1 MKNIILTISIII
13 SFHSV
18 VLASD
23 SQEFYAK
30 TEAFLKA
37 NVSNGLVDYKA
48 IAADSKELE
57 SLITMIENA
66 EVAKIGSKDYQ
77 AFYINAYNLQVING
91 IVTYN
96 LKSPMDKAG
105 FFDKIKV
112 NVAGEKLTLN
122 DIENKKLRAVV
133 KDARFHFVLVCGA
146 LGCPPLINKAYKPDI
161 LEHQLETQTKK
172 AINNDQFIRVNKNK
186 VAVSQIFEWYKVDF
200 TTNGSTILE
209 FIAKYRT
216 QPLPEK
222 AKLSF
227 YTYDWKV
234 NKL

>member
-23 SQEFYAK
+23 SHQFYAK
-30 TEAFLKA
+30 TDAFLKA
-37 NVSNGLVDYKA
+37 HVSNGLVDYKA
-48 IAADSKELE
+48 ITADSKELE

-66 EVAKIGSKDYQ
+66 EVAKSGSKDYQ
-77 AFYINAYNLQVING
+77 AFYINAYNLHVING

-96 LKSPMDKAG
+96 LKSPLDKAG

-112 NVAGEKLTLN
+112 TVAGEKLTLN

-146 LGCPPLINKAYKPDI
+146 LGCPPLINTAYKPEL
-161 LEHQLETQTKK
+161 LESQLETQTKK

-200 TTNGSTILE
+200 TTNGSTILK
-209 FIAKYRT
+209 FIDKYRE

-227 YTYDWKV
+227 YTYNWKV

>member
-23 SQEFYAK
+23 SHQFYAK
-30 TEAFLKA
+30 TDAFLKA
-37 NVSNGLVDYKA
+37 HVSNGLVDYKA
-48 IAADSKELE
+48 ITADSKELE

-66 EVAKIGSKDYQ
+66 EVAKSGSKDYQ
-77 AFYINAYNLQVING
+77 AFYINAYNLHVING

-96 LKSPMDKAG
+96 LKSPLDKAG

-112 NVAGEKLTLN
+112 TVAGEKLTLN

-146 LGCPPLINKAYKPDI
+146 LGCPPLINKAYKPEL
-161 LEHQLETQTKK
+161 LESQLETQTKK

-200 TTNGSTILE
+200 TTNGSTILK
-209 FIAKYRT
+209 FIDKYRE

-227 YTYDWKV
+227 YTYNWKV

>member
-1 MKNIILTISIII
+1 MRNIILTLVVVFSFNSITQA
-13 SFHSV
+13 FNN
-18 VLASD
+18 D
-23 SQEFYAK
+23 EFY
-30 TEAFLKA
+30 LKA
-37 NVSNGLVDYKA
+37 DTFFKMHVKSGLVDYNA
-48 IAADSKELE
+48 ITANPADLE
-57 SLITMIENA
+57 SLIKMIEQA
-66 EVAKIGSKDYQ
+66 EVATSGSKDYQ

-96 LKSPMDKAG
+96 LKSPLDKTG

-112 NVAGEKLTLN
+112 TVAGEKLTLN

-146 LGCPPLINKAYKPDI
+146 LGCPPLINKAYKPDL
-161 LEHQLETQTKK
+161 LENQLETQTKK

-200 TTNGSTILE
+200 TTNGSTILK
-209 FIAKYRT
+209 FISGYRK

-222 AKLSF
+222 VKLS
-227 YTYDWKV
+227 YYSYNWKV